1 MMKKILLFVFLTVAI
16 NVIGQE
22 KIAEFSTMYTNV
34 GNGIT
39 KMNIKFELYENKL
52 VLNYLDKKTVKV
64 MQKNGI
70 KTSLVMTYDFKKE
83 VNEYSEWYIY
93 QDKSIQ
99 VVVILKGNKKPSVT
113 IKTKDDFTGKTTE
126 QLYFSLLN

>member
-1 MMKKILLFVFLTVAI
+1 MKKILVFTFLLMSISLVA
-16 NVIGQE
+16 QE
-22 KIAEFSTMYTNV
+22 KIAEFCTTHANV
-34 GNGIT
+34 GSGVT

-64 MQKNGI
+64 MQKNGM
-70 KTSLVMTYDFKKE
+70 KTSLVMSYDFKKE
-83 VNEYSEWYIY
+83 VNEYSEWYKY
-93 QDKSIQ
+93 QDKSVQ

-113 IKTKDDFTGKTTE
+113 IKTKDDFTDKVTE